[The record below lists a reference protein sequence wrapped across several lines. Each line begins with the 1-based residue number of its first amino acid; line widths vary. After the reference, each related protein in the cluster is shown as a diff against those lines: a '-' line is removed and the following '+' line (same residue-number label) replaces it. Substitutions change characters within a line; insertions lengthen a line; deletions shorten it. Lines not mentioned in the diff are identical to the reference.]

1 MYKKKVQLF
10 TIAFET
16 IEGREVVDI
25 SVSDFLNRLEAKIID
40 RKISPTQYIGDRKM
54 SIFKYNRPITGEQS
68 VMVIPFGFKKAD
80 ITYKENE
87 KDSFIVTPVT
97 DQLYNINLIYYD
109 EKEKVVIMTT
119 FKAAPSH
126 KIIEQFLNEYINLEG
141 IRLKIR
147 PIFKHTDLE
156 TVHNA
161 KEVKSIDLILNLDED
176 INNYFNNKIKQNALK
191 SMSHFRSI
199 SEISKDSWDGSR
211 LSISVG
217 LGKSRKKTLN
227 INNIYEFL
235 RILNLDD
242 DFIHE
247 IRVNYRNKESEEILP
262 ACIKKAD
269 IELKLSL
276 EINNTIGFETVLSE
290 KAPVLIENNS
300 LLITE
305 RRRNYFKNLIP
316 FDKQLLLKQPQLYIE
331 SEDIDE

>member
-1 MYKKKVQLF
+1 MSKKKVQLF

-16 IEGREVVDI
+16 TEGHEVVDI
-25 SVSDFLNRLEAKIID
+25 SVVNFLNNLETNIID
-40 RKISPTQYIGDRKM
+40 EKISPVQYIGDRKM
-54 SIFKYNRPITGEQS
+54 SIFKYNRPITGEQN
-68 VMVIPFGFKKAD
+68 VMVIPFGFKKTD

-87 KDSFIVTPVT
+87 TDSFVVTPVT

-109 EKEKVVIMTT
+109 EKEKIIVATT

-147 PIFKHTDLE
+147 PILKHTDLE

-176 INNYFNNKIKQNALK
+176 INNYFNNKIKQNELK
-191 SMSHFRSI
+191 SASHFRSI

-217 LGKSRKKTLN
+217 LGKSRKQTLN

-235 RILNLDD
+235 SVLDLDD

-247 IRVNYRNKESEEILP
+247 IRVNYRYKESEEILP
-262 ACIKKAD
+262 AYIKRAD

-276 EINNTIGFETVLSE
+276 EVNNTIGFETVLSE
-290 KAPVLIENNS
+290 KAPTLIENNS
-300 LLITE
+300 SLIKE
-305 RRRNYFKNLIP
+305 RRRSYFKNPIP
-316 FDKQLLLKQPQLYIE
+316 FDKQLLLKQPQIYIE

>member
-1 MYKKKVQLF
+1 MSKKKVQLF

-16 IEGREVVDI
+16 TERHEVVDI
-25 SVSDFLNRLEAKIID
+25 SVSDFFNKLEYNIID
-40 RKISPTQYIGDRKM
+40 GKISPTQYIGDRKM
-54 SIFKYNRPITGEQS
+54 SIFKYNRPITGEQNI
-68 VMVIPFGFKKAD
+68 MVIPFGFKKTD
-80 ITYKENE
+80 ITYKEND
-87 KDSFIVTPVT
+87 KDSFVVTQVT
-97 DQLYNINLIYYD
+97 DQLYNINLVYYD
-109 EKEKVVIMTT
+109 EKEKIVVATT
-119 FKAAPSH
+119 FKTAPSH

-147 PIFKHTDLE
+147 PILKHTDLE

-176 INNYFNNKIKQNALK
+176 INNYFNNKIKQNELK
-191 SMSHFRSI
+191 SASHFRSI

-217 LGKSRKKTLN
+217 LGKSRRQTLN

-235 RILNLDD
+235 NVLDLDD

-247 IRVNYRNKESEEILP
+247 IRVNYRYKESEEILS
-262 ACIKKAD
+262 AFIKKAD

-276 EINNTIGFETVLSE
+276 EVNNTIGFETVLIE
-290 KAPVLIENNS
+290 KAPALIENNS
-300 LLITE
+300 SLIKE
-305 RRRNYFKNLIP
+305 RHRNYFKNLIP
-316 FDKQLLLKQPQLYIE
+316 FDKQLLLKQPQIYIE